1 MKGLLFKDLRYM
13 LTQKSFIILIL
24 IIGFSLSLTQEDN
37 ELFVIGYLTF
47 MGIVLGMTSITMDD
61 QDHNLT
67 FLFTLPLSRRSYV
80 LEKYLLTFLMGA
92 LFCCVALAF
101 ALITRPFGDYQA
113 PIDAILS
120 TTCGALAGAILFSN
134 ILIPLQLKF
143 GAERARIAGFI
154 AMGGFL
160 AIIFIAGLLISFA
173 DTLPL
178 LQAIASLGTSILI
191 TIGCIVLLLSLGIS
205 IKFSLRIMKAKE
217 L

>member
-1 MKGLLFKDLRYM
+1 MKGLLLKDLRYM

-37 ELFVIGYLTF
+37 ELFVIGYLAF

-80 LEKYLLTFLMGA
+80 LEKYLFTFLMGA

-134 ILIPLQLKF
+134 IIIPLQLKF

-173 DTLPL
+173 DTLPF
-178 LQAIASLGTSILI
+178 LQAIASLGASILI

-205 IKFSLRIMKAKE
+205 IKFSLRIMRAKE

>member
-1 MKGLLFKDLRYM
+1 MKGLLLKDLRYM

-37 ELFVIGYLTF
+37 ELFVIGYLAF

-80 LEKYLLTFLMGA
+80 LEKYLFTFLMGA
-92 LFCCVALAF
+92 FFCCVALAF

-120 TTCGALAGAILFSN
+120 TTCGALAGAILFTN

-143 GAERARIAGFI
+143 GAERARIAVFI

-178 LQAIASLGTSILI
+178 LQAIASLSTSILI

>member
-61 QDHNLT
+61 QEHNLT

-80 LEKYLLTFLMGA
+80 LEKYLFTVLMGM

-101 ALITRPFGDYQA
+101 ALLTRPFGDYQA

-134 ILIPLQLKF
+134 IIIPLQLKF

-160 AIIFIAGLLISFA
+160 AIIFIAGLLVNFA

-178 LQAIASLGTSILI
+178 LQAIASLSTSILI

-205 IKFSLRIMKAKE
+205 IKFSLRIMNRKE